1 MVNAVDLVNYQ
12 NRTFDTSSTF
22 KQNMDYFVYKVSQS
36 AHPWSLVLSFG
47 QSSFFSSSHFLS
59 NYTDN

>member
-22 KQNMDYFVYKVSQS
+22 KQHMDYFVNEVSQS
-36 AHPWSLVLSFG
+36 AHPWSLALSLG
-47 QSSFFSSSHFLS
+47 QSSFFNSSHFLS